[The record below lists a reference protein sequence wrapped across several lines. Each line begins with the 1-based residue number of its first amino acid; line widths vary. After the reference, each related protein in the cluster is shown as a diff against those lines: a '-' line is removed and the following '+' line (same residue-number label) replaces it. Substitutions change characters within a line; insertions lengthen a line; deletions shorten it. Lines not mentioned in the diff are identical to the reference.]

1 MVNDRFIFRAWDKAK
16 KQWRDDF
23 FIDPFGRYRVFVDDD
38 GDKNG
43 LHEHDESSLH
53 DLIIVQSTGL
63 RDRAGKLI
71 FEGDIVRRMVIDWD
85 NTPED
90 YEDGKEAMREIM
102 RDVVTLNRLPVYW
115 LESESF
121 GYEGEDLESPEDSE
135 IIGNIYEHPE
145 LLKG

>member
-1 MVNDRFIFRAWDKAK
+1 MTDRLIFRAWDKVR

-63 RDRAGKLI
+63 RDKAGKLI
-71 FEGDIVRRMVIDWD
+71 FEGDVVHFWNGLGEKYVGEVRF
-85 NTPED
+85 N
-90 YEDGKEAMREIM
+90 DGCF
-102 RDVVTLNRLPVYW
+102 DVVSQNTRYGTLRDYLKVHVVNHAI
-115 LESESF
+115 
-121 GYEGEDLESPEDSE
+121 E
-135 IIGNIYEHPE
+135 IIGSIYENPE

>member
-1 MVNDRFIFRAWDKAK
+1 MNDRFIFRAWDKLNK
-16 KQWRDDF
+16 RMIYIERFSQIPSNWED
-23 FIDPFGRYRVFVDDD
+23 IWI
-38 GDKNG
+38 
-43 LHEHDESSLH
+43 LM
-53 DLIIVQSTGL
+53 QSTGL